1 MDTMSGGADDIT
13 KEKEDNERYTMRPK
27 LKYSL
32 SYCPS
37 MSRPLDFSVKGPVP
51 IYIHK
56 KQKVLTGCSYI
67 ELKLQKHSKVGE
79 ITFRNY
85 YTASVSVLLLR
96 SNTLQG
102 PPMGSRNWE
111 VGIKN
116 RTLMNQPHCENGAQ
130 DYFSLFFT
138 EAWNNVSKLKIIL
151 RQPSPMCKTFH
162 LEEIKLYA
170 DVPRFSR
177 PFFEQKLPPY
187 LIHNTTTAIS
197 WRPST
202 RTCNEMQFVHRPD
215 SNNKTQ
221 CLCYVVEQVPNTY
234 DSSKIA

>member
-111 VGIKN
+111 
-116 RTLMNQPHCENGAQ
+116 
-130 DYFSLFFT
+130 
-138 EAWNNVSKLKIIL
+138 AWNNVSKLKIIL

>member
-1 MDTMSGGADDIT
+1 MDTTSGGADDKT
-13 KEKEDNERYTMRPK
+13 KEKEDNERRTMRPK

-130 DYFSLFFT
+130 DYFSLCFT
-138 EAWNNVSKLKIIL
+138 
-151 RQPSPMCKTFH
+151 
-162 LEEIKLYA
+162 
-170 DVPRFSR
+170 
-177 PFFEQKLPPY
+177 EQKLPPY

-202 RTCNEMQFVHRPD
+202 RTGNEMQFVNRPD
-215 SNNKTQ
+215 MNNKTQ
-221 CLCYVVEQVPNTY
+221 CLGYVVEQVPNNY
-234 DSSKIA
+234 DSSKIM